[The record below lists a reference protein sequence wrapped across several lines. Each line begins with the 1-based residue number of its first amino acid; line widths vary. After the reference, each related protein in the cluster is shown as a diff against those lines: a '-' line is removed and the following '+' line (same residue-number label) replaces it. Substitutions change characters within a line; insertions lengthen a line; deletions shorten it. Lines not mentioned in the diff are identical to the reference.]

1 MVVIVTI
8 ARLSPCTK
16 IHHHHHHHHHH
27 HDDDHRHRR
36 HHDSILETSI
46 SVIITISRHLSS
58 TRRMAHRVLGSE
70 PPAVVGSRFLDPSA
84 RRSGEMCAR
93 QASPPNRNCRSHTRE
108 GHRGSSFQ
116 AGSDCSWHQM
126 KESASCAGASQ
137 CKTGWLM
144 SDFDIQICLCLPLAS
159 SSTRNL

>member
-58 TRRMAHRVLGSE
+58 ISTRRMAHRVLGSE
-70 PPAVVGSRFLDPSA
+70 PPAVVGSRFLDSSA
-84 RRSGEMCAR
+84 RRSGEMCALTCSTGFPSQQKLLPR
-93 QASPPNRNCRSHTRE
+93 IISVRPPRLGSLQSPISAPIELNAHLDCGCGRSHTRE
-108 GHRGSSFQ
+108 GHRIKHF
-116 AGSDCSWHQM
+116 
-126 KESASCAGASQ
+126 E
-137 CKTGWLM
+137 
-144 SDFDIQICLCLPLAS
+144 PP
-159 SSTRNL
+159 